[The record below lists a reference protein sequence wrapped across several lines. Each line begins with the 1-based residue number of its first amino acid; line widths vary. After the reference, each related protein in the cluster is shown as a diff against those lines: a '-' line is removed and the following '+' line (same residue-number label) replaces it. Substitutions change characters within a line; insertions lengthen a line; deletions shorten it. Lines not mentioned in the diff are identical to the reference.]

1 MPTSQRLA
9 IWINAFIPRDVP
21 GCTVEI
27 QQGDNRG
34 KTAIP
39 LPWYARFP
47 LNTFR
52 PSGTGYLTDQR
63 SFSSKV
69 TASARMQ
76 SLISCEV
83 SPPRDLRGL
92 HQTSGTTE
100 VNIDSGATQR
110 NEDADMSRCH
120 HSQFYSVG
128 YDLPFLVYRD
138 QGTPKGEALTHLLS
152 GRIRDGAK
160 PFTWTAPEARSGL
173 MVNVTGAAS
182 DPLVHGAPDIDY
194 DVSFVIGID
203 QNANSLIVGCLG
215 FVDAFPAFE
224 SYTSYF
230 GETKTLF
237 ILPPPPGNTP
247 LNLIGGANRSVV
259 AAVKFD
265 LRASQAYSQR
275 LPHPSYASSAKTAP
289 SAYQRPRLG

>member
-9 IWINAFIPRDVP
+9 MWINAFIPHDVP
-21 GCTVEI
+21 GSTVEI
-27 QQGDNRG
+27 RQGDNRG

-39 LPWYARFP
+39 LPWYGRFP

-52 PSGTGYLTDQR
+52 PLGTGYLTDQR
-63 SFSSKV
+63 SFSSKI

-83 SPPRDLRGL
+83 SPPGGLRGL

-100 VNIDSGATQR
+100 VNVDTGATQR
-110 NEDADMSRCH
+110 TDDADMSKCH

-128 YDLPFLVYRD
+128 YAVPSTVYRD
-138 QGTPKGEALTHLLS
+138 QAIPKSDGLTRWLS
-152 GRIRDGAK
+152 GVRGAAK
-160 PFTWTAPEARSGL
+160 PWISGASEAQLGL

-194 DVSFVIGID
+194 DLSFVIGID

-215 FVDAFPAFE
+215 LVDAFPAFE
-224 SYTSYF
+224 SYTSYL
-230 GETKTLF
+230 GQTKTLF
-237 ILPPPPGNTP
+237 TLPPPAGNTP
-247 LNLIGGANRSVV
+247 LNLVGGPNRSVV

-265 LRASQAYSQR
+265 LGASQAYSPK
-275 LPHPSYASSAKTAP
+275 LPRPSFATSARAVPT
-289 SAYQRPRLG
+289 AYQRPRVG